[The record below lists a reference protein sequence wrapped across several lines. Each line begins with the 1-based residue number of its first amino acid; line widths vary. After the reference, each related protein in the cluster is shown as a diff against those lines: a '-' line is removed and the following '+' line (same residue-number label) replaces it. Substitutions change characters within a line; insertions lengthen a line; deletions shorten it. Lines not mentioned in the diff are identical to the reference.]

1 LAISAAGLQA
11 RDELVFS
18 HLQRLRVP
26 WVTVMGG
33 GYGKRIEDTV
43 DVYEATVDEALRG

>member
-1 LAISAAGLQA
+1 MVFAALRA
-11 RDELVFS
+11 RG
-18 HLQRLRVP
+18 VP